1 LSRQLNCPNSLHALD
16 ELLAR
21 ISSQTPYT
29 FSSCSMYRLLLRQT
43 ARIKSNPPQ
52 FKRNLASKPGPN
64 PEPAPRPS
72 LQDRTRSRLDRWIT
86 RSPKFFK
93 PTLVAL
99 RDAPAS
105 YIVSFA
111 VLHEITA
118 VVPLIGLTW
127 SFHRYE
133 WLPPFF
139 AEGKWAIEGVE
150 RFGRYFRRKGW
161 IDAKEETIVEEET
174 KLGRAKQVQKNV
186 SKVWNKSEDAGRLLV
201 EVATAYAIVKV
212 FLPLRIVLSVWWAP
226 AFARFTSRS
235 AQRILG
241 WVRKSP

>member
-1 LSRQLNCPNSLHALD
+1 
-16 ELLAR
+16 
-21 ISSQTPYT
+21 
-29 FSSCSMYRLLLRQT
+29 MYRQFLRQT
-43 ARIKSNPPQ
+43 GRHKPNSTRFQ
-52 FKRNLASKPGPN
+52 RTFTSKPPSN
-64 PEPAPRPS
+64 PEPPRQPS
-72 LQDRTRSRLDRWIT
+72 FQDRARSRLDRWIT

-93 PTLVAL
+93 PTFVAL

-118 VVPLIGLTW
+118 VVPLVGLTW
-127 SFHRYE
+127 SFHRYG

-150 RFGRYFRRKGW
+150 RFGRYFRKKGW

-174 KLGRAKQVQKNV
+174 KQGRAKQVQRKV
-186 SKVWNKSEDAGRLLV
+186 SSVWNKSEDAGRLLV

-212 FLPLRIVLSVWWAP
+212 LLPLRIVLSVWWAP
-226 AFARFTSRS
+226 TFARFTSRFT
-235 AQRILG
+235 QRVLG
-241 WVRKSP
+241 WTKRSR